1 MPPPEPVLRWAVS
14 GVPLGLDD
22 PPERLKDRAARRLGV
37 PPGEVRSW
45 RVLRRSLDA
54 RGDRPP
60 RFVCRVGVELRADLP
75 VAETGGVSRWDA
87 RPLPVPLPVPAPL
100 DPPVVVGAGPA
111 GLFAALRLAAHGLR
125 PVVVERGKPLEERVR
140 DVARYWRRG
149 ELDPDSNVAF
159 GEGGAGTFSD
169 GKLTYR
175 GKDPL
180 KTWVFE
186 TLVACGAPGDILI
199 DARPHLGTDRLRTV
213 LRAVR
218 ARLLSGG
225 ARFRFGERVERLV
238 LDGGRVRG
246 VEIRAGILDADAVFL
261 APGHGARD
269 LIRTCAGQGVAAEAK
284 GFALGVRAELPQ
296 HAVDRRQ
303 YGRWHGH
310 PGLPPAE
317 FSVRARAAGRGVY
330 SFCMCP
336 GGTVVPAGTEPDGV
350 VVNGMSGS
358 RRAGPLAN
366 AALVVEVFPAD
377 FEGGGLAGHDFQR
390 EWERR
395 AARAAGPAGVPA
407 QTVASFLGRPGG
419 GRLPRSSC
427 PWRAVPADLRTCLP
441 GFAAAALAG
450 ALPALVRRFP
460 PLAGALLLGVETRT
474 SSPVRLVRGP
484 DLQSSTISLLY
495 PVGEGSG
502 HSGGIVSSAVDGAR
516 AADAYAA
523 RLSAGG
529 GR

>member
-1 MPPPEPVLRWAVS
+1 M
-14 GVPLGLDD
+14 GLDE
-22 PPERLKDRAARRLGV
+22 PPERLKERAARSLGV
-37 PPGEVRSW
+37 PAGEVRSW

-60 RFVCRVGVELRADLP
+60 RFVCRVGLELRADLP
-75 VAETGGVSRWDA
+75 VAQKGGVSRWDD
-87 RPLPVPLPVPAPL
+87 RPVPEPLPVPVPPH
-100 DPPVVVGAGPA
+100 PPVVVGAGPA

-125 PVVVERGKPLEERVR
+125 PVVVERGKPVEERVR

-180 KTWVFE
+180 KAWVFQA
-186 TLVACGAPGDILI
+186 LVACGAPGDILV

-218 ARLLSGG
+218 ARLLAAGG
-225 ARFRFGERVERLV
+225 RFRFGERVERLV
-238 LDGGRVRG
+238 LDRGRVLG
-246 VEIRAGILDADAVFL
+246 VETRTGLLAAGAVFL

-269 LIRTCAGQGVAAEAK
+269 LIRTCVGQGVAAEAK

-296 HAVDRRQ
+296 HAVDRQQ
-303 YGRWHGH
+303 YGRWHGL

-358 RRAGPLAN
+358 RRAGRWAN
-366 AALVVEVFPAD
+366 AALVVEVFPSD
-377 FEGGGLAGHDFQR
+377 FGGAPLAGYDLQQ

-395 AARAAGPAGVPA
+395 AARATGPSTVPA
-407 QTVASFLGRPGG
+407 QTVASFLGRPGA

-427 PWRAVPADLRTCLP
+427 PWRVAPADLRTCLP
-441 GFAAAALAG
+441 GFAVAALAG
-450 ALPALVRRFP
+450 ALPSLARRLP

-484 DLQSSTISLLY
+484 DLQSSTISMLY

-502 HSGGIVSSAVDGAR
+502 QSGGIVSSAVDGAR

-523 RLSAGG
+523 VLAAGG
-529 GR
+529 AG